1 MKSCSMN
8 FRLEV
13 FIFLVLIVLGCDKPF
28 SYSPFEATVPDD
40 LRNST
45 AKNLQ
50 KIRDRESATGNDFKI
65 AVLSD
70 AHYHFNDLRDA
81 IDRINADTLVAFV
94 VVTGDLTENG
104 LLKEFEI
111 FHQLMSSLNTPYLT
125 VIGNHD
131 YLSNGVQVY
140 RQIFG
145 PVNYSFFFKDFK
157 FIMWDNIRWESNS
170 EPDWKWF
177 RAEISDR
184 REDQREASR
193 IIPFSHIPPNDGQ
206 LADSAAVIHKLFL
219 ENGIRL
225 SVHGHKHEYTNEQLY
240 PGVRYVTIG
249 SPDKRGYVELSMSPD
264 SVRVSKIRF

>member
-1 MKSCSMN
+1 MN
-8 FRLEV
+8 FRQEV
-13 FIFLVLIVLGCDKPF
+13 LIFLVLIVLGCEKPF
-28 SYSPFEATVPDD
+28 SYSPFEATVPPG

-45 AKNLQ
+45 AKSLQ
-50 KIRDRESATGNDFKI
+50 KIHARESVTSKEFKI

-111 FHQLMSSLNTPYLT
+111 FHKLMSGLNKPYLT
-125 VIGNHD
+125 LIGNHD
-131 YLSNGVQVY
+131 YLSNGVEVY

-145 PVNYSFFFKDFK
+145 PVNYSFFFKDLK
-157 FIMWDNIRWESNS
+157 FIMWDNVRWESNR
-170 EPDWKWF
+170 EPDWQWF
-177 RAEISDR
+177 RAQVSAS
-184 REDQREASR
+184 REDQREALR

-206 LADSAAVIHKLFL
+206 LADSAAVIHNLFL

-225 SVHGHKHEYTNEQLY
+225 SIHGHKHEYSNEELY
-240 PGVRYVTIG
+240 PGVRYVTTG
-249 SPDKRGYVELSMSPD
+249 SPDKRSYAELSISPD